1 MNSKVV
7 SQSLLDSTD
16 WTQSPNSGL
25 TADCVSAFA
34 TYRASL
40 RVIRRRDDADV
51 SDSTSEKWPTAPT
64 EEWS

>member
-51 SDSTSEKWPTAPT
+51 SDSTSEKSPTAPT